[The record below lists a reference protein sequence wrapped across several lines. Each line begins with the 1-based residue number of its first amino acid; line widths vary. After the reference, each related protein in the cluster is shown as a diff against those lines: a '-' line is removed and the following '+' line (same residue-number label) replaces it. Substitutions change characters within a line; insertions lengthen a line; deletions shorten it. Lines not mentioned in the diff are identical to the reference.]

1 MNAEKTG
8 SNHEKLQKKDIL
20 TYGIGGFA
28 STLPN
33 QFRTQFGMNFMT
45 DMAGLPIGLVGTCS
59 MLMSIW
65 DAVNDPLIGKIVDGT
80 NTKRWG
86 KYRPHMIFGAIGLA
100 VTILLQF
107 WVPPL
112 SSRGLIVYYCG
123 VMMMLSVFFTQFTV
137 PWQALNSVLSSDAH
151 ERNLLLTARQLSGAI
166 ATSAVG
172 LFTIPVI
179 THFKSA
185 SAGWFCSAVIVASI
199 CVVTAFLAAGAAKK
213 KDYYMSIATPPK
225 VSWRRQS
232 HVVFKNQAVLCNSL
246 MLGMINLGIS
256 INATISLYYIK
267 YVVGSL
273 SVLAV
278 ISAIQICVNLI
289 LVPFLPALMKRFG
302 KLSVL
307 RASMTAQ
314 LLSAL
319 LLMALR
325 EHAVFWQVI
334 VMSLLTTTGLTFSN
348 ICCFAMIPD
357 CTDYTELHFGCAQ
370 AGFINASST
379 FVRKFCGSFSSLIV
393 GSLLALTGYAADI
406 PVSSKSV
413 DMILAIKIAV
423 PILTL
428 LAILILSRFYPIT
441 TEYAAKMRRALQ
453 KKRTMQKKRAQA
465 ENSGK

>member
-1 MNAEKTG
+1 MATEKTEADQ
-8 SNHEKLQKKDIL
+8 EKLHKKDIL
-20 TYGIGGFA
+20 AYGAGGFA

-65 DAVNDPLIGKIVDGT
+65 DAVNDPLIGKIVDNT
-80 NTKRWG
+80 NTRRWG

-107 WVPPL
+107 FVPPL
-112 SSRGLIVYYCG
+112 SSRGLIIYYCA
-123 VMMMLSVFFTQFTV
+123 VMMLLSVFFTQFTV
-137 PWQALNSVLSSDAH
+137 PWQALNSVLSHDAH
-151 ERNLLLTARQLSGAI
+151 ERNLLLTSRQLSGAV

-179 THFKSA
+179 THFKNA
-185 SAGWFCSAVIVASI
+185 SAGWFCSAAIVAVL
-199 CVVTAFLAAGAAKK
+199 CVITAFLAANAAKM
-213 KDYYMSIATPPK
+213 KDYYMSIATPPML
-225 VSWRRQS
+225 SWRRQS
-232 HVVFKNQAVLCNSL
+232 SVVFKNPAVLCNSL
-246 MLGMINLGIS
+246 MLGMVNLGIS

-289 LVPFLPALMKRFG
+289 LVPFLPSLMRRFG
-302 KLSVL
+302 KIAMLRISMLLQFISAVILLVL
-307 RASMTAQ
+307 R
-314 LLSAL
+314 
-319 LLMALR
+319 
-325 EHAVFWQVI
+325 ENAVLWQVVI
-334 VMSLLTTTGLTFSN
+334 MSLFTTTGLTFSN

-379 FVRKFCGSFSSLIV
+379 FVRKFCGSFSTLIV
-393 GSLLALTGYAADI
+393 GSLLAFTGYAANI
-406 PVSSKSV
+406 PVSAKSV
-413 DMILAIKIAV
+413 HMILAIKTAI

-428 LAILILSRFYPIT
+428 LAVLVLSCFYPIT
-441 TEYAAKMRRALQ
+441 AGYAVKMRKVL
-453 KKRTMQKKRAQA
+453 KKKHSLENKRSIEQEA
-465 ENSGK
+465 NH